1 MISDLAE
8 TLSYARQFD
17 AAERVWDQLI
27 NLFPDR
33 PVLRARKE
41 YHTAVLR
48 TGVDTT
54 YRSEVESLS
63 ASMPEDKLLRS
74 VGINLALDKRD
85 WDKAKQL
92 VEKMSGEEDG
102 GLFAYG
108 SRPVPVGCYLILI
121 ARLQGAQPEALSDFT
136 DTRQQLSRSV
146 ETSPRNAALL
156 SDLAVVD
163 ALLGRKEDAISEAKR
178 AVEMLPVAED
188 AIDGPDILKNL
199 AVVYAGR
206 TNRI

>member
-1 MISDLAE
+1 
-8 TLSYARQFD
+8 
-17 AAERVWDQLI
+17 
-27 NLFPDR
+27 
-33 PVLRARKE
+33 
-41 YHTAVLR
+41 
-48 TGVDTT
+48 
-54 YRSEVESLS
+54 
-63 ASMPEDKLLRS
+63 
-74 VGINLALDKRD
+74 
-85 WDKAKQL
+85 
-92 VEKMSGEEDG
+92 
-102 GLFAYG
+102 
-108 SRPVPVGCYLILI
+108 LILI

-199 AVVYAGR
+199 AVVYAWSDEPNLALEHLERLSRLPYGVFYSDLKLAPYFEPLR
-206 TNRI
+206 KDPRFDRLLAQLAPHN